1 MKIIKIIGAMPI
13 PGVDKCLTSPSYL
26 KCSFTKDIKSLE
38 VKVSAYKSREAIS
51 NGEVGLEEYQGI
63 TIPIPAPIIVVDNKP
78 VVLKSVNTVIEDH
91 DHPDI
96 TKIVGIDF
104 SDTEY
109 EINSMKD
116 VNYTDIIPDVNL
128 EGINDFVCGL
138 VKQSIEAGYASK
150 LTPDADGY
158 TQIKEIKLETL

>member
-1 MKIIKIIGAMPI
+1 MPI
-13 PGVDKCLTSPSYL
+13 PGADKCLTSPSYL

-38 VKVSAYKSREAIS
+38 VKVSAFKNKEAIS
-51 NGEVGLEEYQGI
+51 NGELGIEEYQGI

-78 VVLKSVNTVIEDH
+78 VVLKSVNTKIEDF
-91 DHPDI
+91 DHPEV
-96 TKIVGIDF
+96 TKIIGIDF
-104 SDTEY
+104 SNTEY
-109 EINSMKD
+109 EIASMND

-150 LTPDADGY
+150 FLPDADGY
-158 TQIKEIKLETL
+158 TQIKEIKLEIL